1 MKDHSKHRRRG
12 YGSVT
17 VALTVL
23 VVACAVILNAIVS
36 TLAQRY
42 SWYTDM
48 DSSDEIVYSISDS
61 CRNYFDGQIL
71 SKLKEDGTEGKIK
84 VLFADEEKNV
94 EQDDTLKYVLF
105 SVRELEQM
113 FPDAIE
119 LDFLNIWERPSE
131 AREYGISSATDVA
144 FIYDG
149 RHTVAKLRDFFVF
162 PATNSSTPTA
172 YNGEKRIMASLL
184 RVVNENSPMCY
195 FTMNHGETLSD
206 YELMFMVADAGYNYS
221 FIDLLN
227 QDIPE
232 DCDLLITYN
241 PMQDLTIADDVSSID
256 EVEKLEKYMSEGGKY
271 MVFAS
276 ADTFVSGMHANL
288 ESFLGGWGVKY
299 DHRTGDD
306 GIELC
311 YNIKDSWHSLSTDG
325 YTILGVGSGAELL
338 GGSKKPNV
346 FENATSIS
354 VSDGFVRGEDGSYSA
369 TIGGQVRKY
378 TPLIYSYDTAEA
390 WAGGKA
396 VARAD
401 ENPFT
406 MMSISEQECEGGKTA
421 YLVACG
427 ATAFG
432 AEKYMQS
439 IVYGN
444 SDTMASV
451 IKYMGKSD
459 APTSLTS
466 KPFYTSQIQSITTA
480 QANIT
485 TACLS
490 VIPAVIV
497 AVLGFVVLIK
507 RRYS

>member
-1 MKDHSKHRRRG
+1 MKNHSKRRRRG

-17 VALTVL
+17 IVLTILIVALAVL
-23 VVACAVILNAIVS
+23 LNAIIS

-42 SWYTDM
+42 EWYLNM
-48 DSSDEIVYSISDS
+48 DKSNEIVYSISDD
-61 CRNYFDGQIL
+61 CRNYFDAQLLPKINADA
-71 SKLKEDGTEGKIK
+71 SAGKIK
-84 VLFADEEKNV
+84 ILFAEEEPDV
-94 EQDDTLKYVLF
+94 EADSTLKYVLF
-105 SVRELEQM
+105 SARELAEM

-119 LDFLNIWERPSE
+119 LDFMNIWENPKE
-131 AREYGISSATDVA
+131 AREYGFTSSTDVA
-144 FIYDG
+144 FVYDG
-149 RHTVAKLRDFFVF
+149 RQTVTRLRDFFVF
-162 PATNSSTPTA
+162 SAADSSTPTA

-206 YELMFMVADAGYNYS
+206 YELMYMVADAGYNYS

-241 PMQDLTIADDVSSID
+241 PMQDLTVSDGVSSID
-256 EVEKLEKYMSEGGKY
+256 EVKKLDKYMNEGGKY

-276 ADTFVSGMHANL
+276 ADTFVTGMHENL
-288 ESFLGGWGVKY
+288 ESFLEGWGIKY

-311 YNIKDSWHSLSTDG
+311 YNIKDTWHALSTDG

-338 GGSKKPNV
+338 GGSEKPNV

-354 VSDGFVRGEDGSYSA
+354 AAEGFTRESDGSYTA
-369 TIGGQVRKY
+369 DVGGRTRRY

-401 ENPFT
+401 EQPFT
-406 MMSISEQECEGGKTA
+406 LMSISEQECEGGKNA

-439 IVYGN
+439 VVYGN
-444 SDTMASV
+444 SDTMSAV
-451 IKYMGKSD
+451 IKHMGKTD
-459 APTSLTS
+459 APVNLTS
-466 KPFYTSQIQSITTA
+466 KPFYTSDIQSITTA
-480 QANIT
+480 QANTIT
-485 TACLS
+485 VCLT
-490 VIPAVIV
+490 VIPFTLIAIC
-497 AVLGFVVLIK
+497 GMVVLIK